1 MQQPRNNGDAH
12 ASNGAATTRDLQFS
26 LFYFADAAPGT
37 VDCKYKLYLEGAK
50 FADEHGF
57 EAIWTPERH
66 FHENGGLYP
75 NPSVLSAALAIATKH
90 VKLRAGSVAAP
101 LHFPLRIAEEWSV
114 VDNLSRGRAGV
125 SFTSGWV
132 PNDFAIAPRPDSL
145 KLKREVMLQNIREVQ
160 RLWQGGTTRVR
171 DGAGNEVELEIFPK
185 PLQPQLPI
193 WLTCSGD
200 PAMFVKA
207 GELGLNVLTALLTQ
221 SLEETAGK
229 IELYRRALAAS
240 GRDPQ
245 SGRVTLMLHTFVTDD
260 AQQARDKVQGP
271 LIDYFKSHLDLIKT
285 MIKSLNI
292 NLDGIDPNDPV
303 CIDYFAQFAFER
315 YYQSGSLIGTPET
328 CMPMVD
334 RLKEM
339 GVDEVACFIDFGVDA
354 DSVLNNL
361 KYLNQ
366 LKDASNET
374 RTVAIHDEVPT
385 IATQSAVAAEVWQTS
400 VDERIKLQRAA
411 RQRQIRQRK

>member
-1 MQQPRNNGDAH
+1 MIEKAP
-12 ASNGAATTRDLQFS
+12 NGAPNNRDLKFS

-37 VDCKYKLYLEGAK
+37 VDFKYKLYLEGAK

-75 NPSVLSAALAIATKH
+75 NPSVLSAALAISTKQI
-90 VKLRAGSVAAP
+90 KLRAGSVALP
-101 LHFPLRIAEEWSV
+101 LHFPLRVAEEWSV
-114 VDNLSRGRAGV
+114 VDNLSGGRVGV

-132 PNDFAIAPRPDSL
+132 PNDYALAPKAGSF
-145 KLKREVMLQNIREVQ
+145 KLKREVMFENIHEVQ
-160 RLWQGGTTRVR
+160 QLWRGGTTRVR

-245 SGRVTLMLHTFVTDD
+245 SGQVTLMLHTFVTDD
-260 AQQARDKVQGP
+260 AEQAREKVRGP

-292 NLDGIDPNDPV
+292 NLEGIDPNDPV
-303 CIDYFAQFAFER
+303 CLDYFAQFAFER
-315 YYQSGSLIGTPET
+315 YYQSGSLIGTPQT
-328 CMPMVD
+328 CMQMVN

-339 GVDEVACFIDFGVDA
+339 GVDEVACFIDFGVDT
-354 DSVLNNL
+354 DSVLKNL

-366 LKDASNET
+366 LKDSSRVVSNES
-374 RTVAIHDEVPT
+374 RNFEIPDEVPA
-385 IATQSAVAAEVWQTS
+385 IPRQSAIAAEVWQTS
-400 VDERIKLQRAA
+400 VDGRIKLQRDA
-411 RQRQIRQRK
+411 RQRQIRQRNRG

>member
-1 MQQPRNNGDAH
+1 MIEQAP
-12 ASNGAATTRDLQFS
+12 NGAPNNRDLKFS
-26 LFYFADAAPGT
+26 LFYFADAAPGS
-37 VDCKYKLYLEGAK
+37 VDFKYKLYLEGAK

-75 NPSVLSAALAIATKH
+75 NPSVLSAALATSTKH
-90 VKLRAGSVAAP
+90 IKLRAGSVALP
-101 LHFPLRIAEEWSV
+101 LHFPLRVAEEWSV
-114 VDNLSRGRAGV
+114 VDNLSGGRVGV

-132 PNDFAIAPRPDSL
+132 PNDFALAPKAESF
-145 KLKREVMLQNIREVQ
+145 KLKREVMLENIHEVQ
-160 RLWQGGTTRVR
+160 QLWRGGTTRVR

-245 SGRVTLMLHTFVTDD
+245 SGQVTLMLHTFVTDD
-260 AQQARDKVQGP
+260 AEQAREKVRGP

-292 NLDGIDPNDPV
+292 NLEGIDPNDPV
-303 CIDYFAQFAFER
+303 CLDYFAQFAFER
-315 YYQSGSLIGTPET
+315 YYQSGSLIGTPQT
-328 CMPMVD
+328 CMQMVN

-339 GVDEVACFIDFGVDA
+339 GVDEVACFIDFGVDT
-354 DSVLNNL
+354 DSVLKNL

-366 LKDASNET
+366 LKESSRVALNES
-374 RTVAIHDEVPT
+374 RNFEIPDEIPT
-385 IATQSAVAAEVWQTS
+385 IPRQSAVAAEVWQTS
-400 VDERIKLQRAA
+400 VDGRIKLQREA
-411 RQRQIRQRK
+411 RQRQTRQRNRG